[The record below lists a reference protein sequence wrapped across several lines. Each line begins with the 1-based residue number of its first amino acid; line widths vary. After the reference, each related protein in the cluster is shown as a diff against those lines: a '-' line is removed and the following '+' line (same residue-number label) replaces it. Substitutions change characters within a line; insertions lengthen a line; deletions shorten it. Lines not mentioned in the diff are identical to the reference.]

1 MQLYKKLPVLGK
13 RFTLL
18 IFFAAL
24 VILSVYSFDRRSKG
38 CHITLGSPTAKL
50 SVKQQFSLGSED
62 FLSFVKYVFPLFK
75 REFVDTGFVSWT
87 FAPNIIDFATI
98 QFVSCCNFL
107 SDKEQS
113 DFFLR
118 VLSHNSFSSPEE
130 ITRVLIDELDN
141 SSVTEEQL
149 DRLQAMKLG
158 EFFSRSQGYY
168 DQKIFADRSSN
179 IEIGDKQFNLPLHP
193 DAIRSQI
200 LMHLGIKAKEGR

>member
-24 VILSVYSFDRRSKG
+24 VTVSVYSFHRRSKG

-50 SVKQQFSLGSED
+50 AVKQQFSFGSEA
-62 FLSFVKYVFPLFK
+62 FLSFVKHVFPLFK
-75 REFVDTGFVSWT
+75 KEFVDTGFVSWT
-87 FAPNIIDFATI
+87 FAPNITDFATI

-130 ITRVLIDELDN
+130 ITSILIDELDN

-158 EFFSRSQGYY
+158 EFFSRAQGYY
-168 DQKIFADRSSN
+168 DQKVFADPSSY
-179 IEIGDKQFNLPLHP
+179 IEIGDKQFSLPLHP

-200 LMHLGIKAKEGR
+200 EMRISSKAEEGR